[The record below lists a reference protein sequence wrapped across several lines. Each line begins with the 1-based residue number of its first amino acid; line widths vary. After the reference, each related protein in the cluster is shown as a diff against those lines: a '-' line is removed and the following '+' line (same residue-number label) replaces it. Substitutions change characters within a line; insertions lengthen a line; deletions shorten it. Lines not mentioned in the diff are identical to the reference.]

1 MVIVHQYIPT
11 SKCNTL
17 FVYVYLHECMV
28 IVLQTIR
35 TSTCN
40 PLFIHIYVLFMNIIC
55 YIEELH
61 MVIGGQTF
69 FMLDV
74 QPSNHHTSL
83 THRETQADTQ
93 TCVLLTQLG
102 DGGLSDC
109 SHCVVFVILHSL
121 RLKMRHFLLTFDAL
135 SPFHS
140 HLNTLYCKS
149 LSLPLTLGLH
159 QSFHCSTSA
168 QQRQLVVSSD
178 TLRLELNSICDT
190 KNCREKY
197 SCIHSFIGTLNVQ

>member
-1 MVIVHQYIPT
+1 MQY
-11 SKCNTL
+11 
-17 FVYVYLHECMV
+17 FVCVCVFTWMYGNCATDHSYVYMQSFVHTYICIIYEYNLLYRGASYGYRRTDFMHACCIV
-28 IVLQTIR
+28 IQSSFFTYTQRDTGRHTHMCFTDTAWWWGAEWLFTLCCV
-35 TSTCN
+35 CN
-40 PLFIHIYVLFMNIIC
+40 
-55 YIEELH
+55 
-61 MVIGGQTF
+61 
-69 FMLDV
+69 
-74 QPSNHHTSL
+74 S
-83 THRETQADTQ
+83 
-93 TCVLLTQLG
+93 
-102 DGGLSDC
+102 
-109 SHCVVFVILHSL
+109 HSL

-149 LSLPLTLGLH
+149 LSFPLTLGLH

-178 TLRLELNSICDT
+178 TLRLELDSICDT